1 MLKLHVIQDS
11 GNKRLRVK
19 RKHVKND
26 GKIHNSITESSLL
39 ISLSSSQTS
48 CQERVIVMSGEEDA
62 LRKAVVEILRSI
74 QGDAHLE
81 AIPIKQGKW
90 MW

>member
-1 MLKLHVIQDS
+1 
-11 GNKRLRVK
+11 
-19 RKHVKND
+19 
-26 GKIHNSITESSLL
+26 
-39 ISLSSSQTS
+39 
-48 CQERVIVMSGEEDA
+48 MSGEEDA